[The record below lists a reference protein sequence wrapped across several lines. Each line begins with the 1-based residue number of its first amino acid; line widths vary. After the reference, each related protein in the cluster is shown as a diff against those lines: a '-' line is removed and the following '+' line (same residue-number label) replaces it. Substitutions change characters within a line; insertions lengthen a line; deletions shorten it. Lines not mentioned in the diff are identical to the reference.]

1 MKDFFT
7 FEKKVFDSPFKD
19 LLKSKLDELRNEGK
33 RIVFTNGCF
42 DILHIGHM
50 RYLQAARALGDILV
64 VAVNSDSSVK
74 KIKGE
79 NRPIN
84 SQLNRGELLSGF
96 ECVDFVIIFEETTA
110 NETILYLKPSVYVK
124 GGDINIED
132 APETPIVRSYGGEV
146 TVVPLSETNTHN
158 YSTTRTIKKSS
169 ESLKE

>member
-7 FEKKVFDSPFKD
+7 FEKKVYDSPFKKQ
-19 LLKSKLDELRNEGK
+19 LKSELEGLRHK
-33 RIVFTNGCF
+33 GKKIVFTNGCF

-50 RYLQAARALGDILV
+50 RYLQAARALGDVLV

-84 SQLNRGELLSGF
+84 SQLNRAELLSGF

-110 NETILYLKPSVYVK
+110 NNTILYLKPEFYVK
-124 GGDINIED
+124 GGDIEIEN
-132 APETPIVRSYGGEV
+132 APETPIVKSYGGSV
-146 TVVPLSETNTHN
+146 CIIPLSETKTHN
-158 YSTTRTIKKSS
+158 YSTTITINKSS